1 MRTRLAL
8 RIVAVLAVIPGA
20 AFSLSSCSFEDLE
33 GLDEFLGPVLCE
45 AGLIGCA

>member
-20 AFSLSSCSFEDLE
+20 AFSLSSCSSEDME
-33 GLDEFLGPVLCE
+33 DIGEIIGPLLCQV
-45 AGLIGCA
+45 GICYI